1 MLNITFV
8 YPDFENLGVE
18 YLMSVCKK
26 QGHNV
31 NLVFYNAEDPY
42 TGIKSK
48 SLDYKTLAR
57 RIAETK
63 PDVAIFSCITDNF
76 RHQFNCAA
84 ELKGIKPEV
93 FTIFGGVHV
102 TAVPHKVI
110 RLDAVDAVAIG
121 EGEVSIPA
129 FLAAYDGNKIATLL
143 EVEGIVYK
151 KDGLLIGCYL
161 PGKISDLDEVPFPSK
176 EQFYKA
182 MGYVPKE
189 YYIITSR
196 GCPYKCSYCYNS
208 MGKTPFRRRSVEN
221 VIAELKWAKER
232 FRIKYVH
239 FCDDSFTTNW
249 DWIERFCAVY
259 RNEVNLP
266 FLCSVNP
273 LLINREIVNCLKYA
287 GCVDIQ
293 IGVQS
298 LSETLCREVLKRKSD
313 NIKIKEAILMIKEAK
328 MMVQVDQMLGIPGD
342 SLDIQE
348 ESLLFY
354 KELKPDLV
362 SVFWLT
368 YYPGTE
374 IVAIAKERGIL
385 TDDDVERIENGYKL
399 TEGGLHSGGSM
410 KNPGEYYGVAL
421 LYNYLFLLPEVV
433 VRFLIK
439 TGLYIRLK
447 VRSYFFSTAVPRI
460 ILSIFDRR
468 YFTGR
473 GHIVRFLKNLFK
485 SS

>member
-18 YLMSVCKK
+18 YLMSLCKE

-31 NLVFYNAEDPY
+31 NLVFYCAEDPY

-48 SLDYKTLAR
+48 SLDYKAIAK
-57 RIAETK
+57 RIVETK

-76 RHQFNCAA
+76 RHQLNCAT
-84 ELKGIKPEV
+84 ELKSINPEIYV
-93 FTIFGGVHV
+93 IFGGIHV

-110 RLDAVDAVAIG
+110 RQGAVDAVAIG
-121 EGEVSIPA
+121 EGEVSIPT
-129 FLAAYDGNKIATLL
+129 FLAEYERNKTVTLL
-143 EVEGIVYK
+143 NSEIDGIVYK
-151 KDGLLIGCYL
+151 KEGFLVGSYL
-161 PGKISDLDEVPFPSK
+161 PGKSWDLDKIPFPAK

-208 MGKTPFRRRSVEN
+208 LDKIPLRRRSVDN
-221 VIAELKWAKER
+221 VIAELKGAKEK
-232 FRIKYVH
+232 FKIKYVH

-249 DWIERFCAVY
+249 DWVKEFSKSYKKEIA
-259 RNEVNLP
+259 LP

-273 LLINREIVNCLKYA
+273 LLINKEIIGYLKDA

-298 LSETLCREVLKRKSD
+298 LSEKLCREVLKRKTD
-313 NIKIKEAILMIKEAK
+313 NKKIKEALLLIKEAK

-342 SLDIQE
+342 SLEIQE

-354 KELKPDLV
+354 KELKPNLV

-374 IVAIAKERGIL
+374 IVTIAKERGIL
-385 TDDDVERIENGYKL
+385 TDEDVQRIEEGYKL
-399 TEGGLHSGGSM
+399 AEGGLHPTLTES
-410 KNPGEYYGVAL
+410 
-421 LYNYLFLLPEVV
+421 
-433 VRFLIK
+433 
-439 TGLYIRLK
+439 IRK
-447 VRSYFFSTAVPRI
+447 Q
-460 ILSIFDRR
+460 
-468 YFTGR
+468 G
-473 GHIVRFLKNLFK
+473 
-485 SS
+485 